1 MQVPS
6 TFSDI
11 ESEEELTD
19 GKLGK
24 GALLGDSLGISGQ
37 TVQSQVSVYTSER
50 NRQQSKRKACR
61 GWGWGL

>member
-1 MQVPS
+1 MEAELQRGIENGGIVQMQVPS

-24 GALLGDSLGISGQ
+24 SALPRDSLDVSGQ
-37 TVQSQVSVYTSER
+37 CNSP
-50 NRQQSKRKACR
+50 KI
-61 GWGWGL
+61 